1 MVFIESTIFT
11 ADVRSILSE
20 DDYREL
26 QIYLSDNPDAGDV
39 IKDSGGLRKIRW
51 KAKGK
56 GKSGGARVIYYH
68 LVDASQIRMLLIYT
82 KGVREDITAAE
93 KKILRQLNS
102 SWG

>member
-56 GKSGGARVIYYH
+56 GKSGGARVIYYY